1 MDEFHQALIVD
12 TIDNIDVIYSL
23 TVVKESR
30 AAWTSSLPYPLL
42 SQQET
47 LSFCHTYWF
56 ILALRMKEDAILA
69 FIIPSRIHS
78 LFLLFPALYPYCSQV
93 IHSLWTKR

>member
-30 AAWTSSLPYPLL
+30 AA
-42 SQQET
+42 
-47 LSFCHTYWF
+47 
-56 ILALRMKEDAILA
+56 
-69 FIIPSRIHS
+69 
-78 LFLLFPALYPYCSQV
+78 
-93 IHSLWTKR
+93 